1 MPFLSRKIAREQ
13 AFKILFA
20 IDVGNNTVEEA
31 SEIVIEFLKDEN
43 QKSFILNEVRGV
55 LKNLSNIDI
64 IINKYSDDW
73 SIDRMAATDRNILR
87 LAVYELIYS
96 QDIPISVSINE
107 AVEIAKKY
115 GDEHSYKF
123 INGLLGSIAEDHASK
138 Q

>member
-1 MPFLSRKIAREQ
+1 MSRKIAREQ

-20 IDVGNNTVEEA
+20 IDVGSNTVEEA